1 MSNTDEITIMK
12 FILLTLICV
21 IIYIYIVNNTSQN
34 SRKNILVLICS
45 DYKPENIKDNNLP
58 KHNIKYIIN
67 NNYIQKCNNL
77 LNEINNYYYDYDG
90 FIIIDR
96 NETINYTCNML
107 SFFIENIKKPIIL
120 DIKNLRK
127 NLEII
132 NNCNINEVMV
142 RSKDKLLRASR
153 TIKFKNHLVSP
164 NFKSLNNNNKLKDNN
179 EKMIIRYIK
188 EDIKINLIKIYPNMD
203 TNKLKYLQEEK
214 KLDVVIIENY
224 DNGYINNNF
233 LKILENITKKGV
245 IVINISQNNSRIS
258 NINEDYI
265 LDGKDI
271 STEACIAK
279 CYFLLSS
286 VKDKK
291 TIRKIFN
298 NSFRGEISN

>member
-1 MSNTDEITIMK
+1 MSSTNEITIMK
-12 FILLTLICV
+12 FILLTLICI

-45 DYKPENIKDNNLP
+45 EYKPENIKDNNLP

-67 NNYIQKCNNL
+67 NNYIQKCNNI
-77 LNEINNYYYDYDG
+77 LNQINNHTNYDG
-90 FIIIDR
+90 FIIIDK
-96 NETINYTCNML
+96 NETINYTCNMI
-107 SFFIENIKKPIIL
+107 SFFIENIKKPVIL
-120 DIKNLRK
+120 DINNLRK

-142 RSKDKLLRASR
+142 RSKNKLLRASR
-153 TIKFKNHLVSP
+153 TIKFKNNLISP
-164 NFKSLNNNNKLKDNN
+164 NFKPLNDNNKFKNN
-179 EKMIIRYIK
+179 KEEMIIRYIK
-188 EDIKINLIKIYPNMD
+188 EDIKISLIKIYPNID
-203 TNKLKYLQEEK
+203 TNKFKYLENDK
-214 KLDVVIIENY
+214 KLDAVIIENY

-233 LKILENITKKGV
+233 LKILENIHKKGV
-245 IVINISQNNSRIS
+245 IIINISQNNSRIS
-258 NINEDYI
+258 NINEEFI

-286 VKDKK
+286 VKDKT
-291 TIRKIFN
+291 TISKIFN